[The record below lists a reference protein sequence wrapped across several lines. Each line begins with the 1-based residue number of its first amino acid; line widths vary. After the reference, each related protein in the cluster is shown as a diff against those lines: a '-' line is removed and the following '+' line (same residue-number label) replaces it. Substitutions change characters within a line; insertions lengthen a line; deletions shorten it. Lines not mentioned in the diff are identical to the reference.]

1 MEHLEHIIYGG
12 DFMGVIRP
20 TFESFICRYRKFKNR
35 ECTKNHARQ
44 MAGFKEKKWYYL
56 CRDYE
61 RGEDVSKYF
70 KQEES

>member
-1 MEHLEHIIYGG
+1 
-12 DFMGVIRP
+12 MGVINP
-20 TFESFICRYRKFKNR
+20 TFESFIYWYRKFKNG
-35 ECTKNHARQ
+35 ECTKKYARQ

-70 KQEES
+70 KEES

>member
-1 MEHLEHIIYGG
+1 
-12 DFMGVIRP
+12 MGVVIP
-20 TFESFICRYRKFKNR
+20 TFESFIYWYKEFKSKR
-35 ECTKNHARQ
+35 CTKNYARQ

-70 KQEES
+70 KEEDS